1 LSRLEKNRKI
11 QIEKAIIIGSTAR
24 GDFLANS
31 DIDLII
37 ISPDFSNVEFF
48 DRLRLLRKEWK
59 NLKVELEVIG
69 YTPKEFK
76 EAMMM
81 NTAIREAVK
90 EGIQIKIRK

>member
-1 LSRLEKNRKI
+1 
-11 QIEKAIIIGSTAR
+11 
-24 GDFLANS
+24 
-31 DIDLII
+31 
-37 ISPDFSNVEFF
+37 
-48 DRLRLLRKEWK
+48 
-59 NLKVELEVIG
+59 VIG